1 MTKDGW
7 RTKSEIR
14 MPKSERNPKPEI
26 RHRRTCKCPGG
37 ASGFRASEFGILSD
51 FGIRLSDLF
60 SAAQLLFASCQFRQG
75 HLEAQRDYGSQHHPP
90 PEALLQDAGE
100 TNSRAH
106 DGTCGPAAFRGAIY
120 LPDFQG
126 SGGVN
131 IDELRLLRRGIDAE
145 DLFDADAV
153 VVGQIVKPGLAGKAP
168 RGTPLFQER
177 ARERLSLVA
186 QGDCADGRGDGQLHE
201 ANLARLKRCRGGI
214 LGAGGLEGE
223 IQERNEGLVD
233 GPGGVLAVESRSE
246 EHTSELQSRGLISY
260 AVF

>member
-51 FGIRLSDLF
+51 FAIRLSNLF

-131 IDELRLLRRGIDAE
+131 IDELRLLWRGIDAE

-153 VVGQIVKPGLAGKAP
+153 VVGQIVKPGLYNLTYDDGVRVEKVISVNLSPKESQLVYVASPAALKVWQVDRPAEGGRAASAVV
-168 RGTPLFQER
+168 R
-177 ARERLSLVA
+177 ARISLAGILQQRFWWWMVLGAIVA
-186 QGDCADGRGDGQLHE
+186 LGFEMALAE
-201 ANLARLKRCRGGI
+201 LARSK
-214 LGAGGLEGE
+214 
-223 IQERNEGLVD
+223 Q
-233 GPGGVLAVESRSE
+233 
-246 EHTSELQSRGLISY
+246 
-260 AVF
+260 